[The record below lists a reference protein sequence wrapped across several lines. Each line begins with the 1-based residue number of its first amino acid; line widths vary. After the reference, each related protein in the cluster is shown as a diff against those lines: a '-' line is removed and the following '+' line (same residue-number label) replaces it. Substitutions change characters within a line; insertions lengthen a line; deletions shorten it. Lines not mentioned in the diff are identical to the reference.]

1 MLTGPACT
9 RAWQEIN
16 DTRHYC
22 HWWLEIAERRIS
34 AMNALLLILIA
45 IAATVALVRGT
56 IWLLDLVIHDGYG
69 NRPAARRHHD
79 DADTPTWRR
88 TA

>member
-1 MLTGPACT
+1 
-9 RAWQEIN
+9 
-16 DTRHYC
+16 
-22 HWWLEIAERRIS
+22 
-34 AMNALLLILIA
+34 MNALLLILIA

-69 NRPAARRHHD
+69 NRPAARRHHG

-88 TA
+88 AA